1 MFLASTTLGTGAVS
15 GAASR
20 SVRTEPKS
28 LQLTALAEAAQVD
41 AAGYSGLSAKRRISI
56 ARQSHRDL
64 AVTLAPHVDDERPP
78 RSVSL

>member
-15 GAASR
+15 GATYR
-20 SVRTEPKS
+20 SVGTEPTS

-41 AAGYSGLSAKRRISI
+41 AAAHSGLSAKRRIGV

-64 AVTLAPHVDDERPP
+64 AVTLAHHADDERPP